1 MKYFQFCINLYN
13 HLINILPLFLGLKF
27 KRARPMSLF
36 PYYSSKHIIGVN
48 LHLLIEDISQLL
60 IKKKDKHQVSDLY
73 IVLEEKLL

>member
-1 MKYFQFCINLYN
+1 
-13 HLINILPLFLGLKF
+13 
-27 KRARPMSLF
+27 MSLF

-73 IVLEEKLL
+73 IVLEEKLLWLFGWNKKQSHIW